1 MGRMRM
7 VTTIGLVWALFTLFT
22 GCALTEK
29 WTNSTIKSQNQK
41 IEYLT
46 AQLEAKNKQIRHL
59 TGQVGFKHKMIHR
72 MTARRRKAR
81 EDYLA
86 LKKEVKALKID
97 SVRLTDANSKLQQH
111 NLELTLKIDMLK
123 LLDHRVEEKRQNYS
137 SE

>member
-1 MGRMRM
+1 MGRLRI
-7 VTTIGLVWALFTLFT
+7 VVKIGLVGALFTLFT
-22 GCALTEK
+22 GCALTQE
-29 WTNSTIKSQNQK
+29 WTNSTIKTQNQK

-46 AQLEAKNKQIRHL
+46 AQLEAKNKEIRHL
-59 TGQVGFKHKMIHR
+59 TAQVGFKHKMIHR

-81 EDYLA
+81 AEYRA
-86 LKKEVKALKID
+86 LRNEVKALKID
-97 SVRLTDANSKLQQH
+97 SVRLTDANSKLQKH

>member
-1 MGRMRM
+1 MGRLRIVMK
-7 VTTIGLVWALFTLFT
+7 IGLVWALFTLFT
-22 GCALTEK
+22 GCALTQK

-41 IEYLT
+41 IEHLT
-46 AQLEAKNKQIRHL
+46 AQLESKNKEIRHL
-59 TGQVGFKHKMIHR
+59 TAQVGSKHKMIHR

-81 EDYLA
+81 EEYLA

-111 NLELTLKIDMLK
+111 NLVLTLKIDMLK
-123 LLDHRVEEKRQNYS
+123 ILDHRVEEKRQNYS